1 MKHLS
6 EKTTGK
12 YNSIPHNQEA
22 RRLTSLTCKS
32 IVTNNRQK
40 ELLYSPHG
48 VKLLKSELENLFFDT
63 ANLVKNRSGQQDG
76 LKMEFIIK
84 RRSCTLRAGRYAV
97 QLFLDSKYKN
107 TVENSVLYLRSF
119 RGKYPQ
125 GPGSKTAQFKGKM
138 ISERMFTFVL
148 GREGKRRWHEM
159 GLSDRRFNSEDLA
172 GVFVATLTTAL
183 SSP

>member
-1 MKHLS
+1 MKHLL
-6 EKTTGK
+6 EKITGK
-12 YNSIPHNQEA
+12 YNSIPYNQEA

-32 IVTNNRQK
+32 IVSNNRQK

-48 VKLLKSELENLFFDT
+48 VKLLKLELENLFFDT
-63 ANLVKNRSGQQDG
+63 ANLVKNRSRQQDG

-84 RRSCTLRAGRYAV
+84 RKSCMLRVGRYAV

-125 GPGSKTAQFKGKM
+125 APGSKTALFKGKM
-138 ISERMFTFVL
+138 ISERMFTFAL
-148 GREGKRRWHEM
+148 SREGKRRWHEM

-183 SSP
+183 SSR